1 MLQTIRDKTSGIV
14 ATLFLGAVALVFIF
28 WGAHGLVDFNMGPK
42 TYAAKVDGERI
53 PTETVRRA
61 WQQRQSQLQQM
72 LRNELPPDLVKSQQ
86 SALLD
91 QFVQESLL
99 KQRASRYGYHV
110 SDQDLAARVM
120 EYPQFQIDGKFSK
133 DRYNAVVRASG
144 LTESQFEAEL
154 QSGLLIDQLRNAV
167 VESAFVAPYE
177 LDRRYAM
184 EKQEREI
191 DYALIAASSFE
202 ATTTITD
209 EQVKKWYDQNQD
221 KYLLPETVNLQY
233 IELTREHA
241 ESGIQVTEPALKE
254 YFEQVKD
261 RFTTQER
268 RHGRHILITVGEGV
282 DDAAAK
288 QKAEELTA
296 KAKAGADFAQLAKD
310 NSKDPGSAQQGGD
323 LGWAQRGMFVGP
335 FEDALFTMS
344 IGEIRGPV
352 KSDFGYHVIK
362 LDEVEAGHVKTF
374 EEAHAEVE
382 ADFRKDRAQNIF
394 YDESQKLADQAFSAL
409 TELDSVGKALNLPVK
424 TVTGFTREGGGEFGG
439 EPSVIEAAFSDDV
452 LDRRQNSPLVTVGED
467 RALVL
472 RVTDH
477 KAAEPRPL
485 ESVSAQIREQ
495 LKTQRM
501 REAAAAQGA
510 FAMARL
516 QKGEP
521 WASVA
526 TALKLT
532 AVGKRFMTRQDTVAP
547 PAIVRSAFLAPNT
560 EFSEAKPYF
569 GGVTT
574 YDGNYAVYAVTQVRN
589 ADPSKEAATEKSAR
603 KRRAEVQSGQ
613 GEFAAY
619 VDEAER
625 TTKIVKNDKLFE

>member
-28 WGAHGLVDFNMGPK
+28 WGAHGLDDFNMGPK

-574 YDGNYAVYAVTQVRN
+574 DDGNYAVYAVTQVRN

>member
-221 KYLLPETVNLQY
+221 KYLLPETVS
-233 IELTREHA
+233 ELPPVA
-241 ESGIQVTEPALKE
+241 GI
-254 YFEQVKD
+254 
-261 RFTTQER
+261 
-268 RHGRHILITVGEGV
+268 
-282 DDAAAK
+282 
-288 QKAEELTA
+288 LTA
-296 KAKAGADFAQLAKD
+296 GA
-310 NSKDPGSAQQGGD
+310 
-323 LGWAQRGMFVGP
+323 
-335 FEDALFTMS
+335 
-344 IGEIRGPV
+344 
-352 KSDFGYHVIK
+352 
-362 LDEVEAGHVKTF
+362 
-374 EEAHAEVE
+374 
-382 ADFRKDRAQNIF
+382 
-394 YDESQKLADQAFSAL
+394 
-409 TELDSVGKALNLPVK
+409 
-424 TVTGFTREGGGEFGG
+424 
-439 EPSVIEAAFSDDV
+439 
-452 LDRRQNSPLVTVGED
+452 
-467 RALVL
+467 
-472 RVTDH
+472 
-477 KAAEPRPL
+477 
-485 ESVSAQIREQ
+485 
-495 LKTQRM
+495 
-501 REAAAAQGA
+501 
-510 FAMARL
+510 
-516 QKGEP
+516 
-521 WASVA
+521 
-526 TALKLT
+526 
-532 AVGKRFMTRQDTVAP
+532 
-547 PAIVRSAFLAPNT
+547 
-560 EFSEAKPYF
+560 
-569 GGVTT
+569 
-574 YDGNYAVYAVTQVRN
+574 
-589 ADPSKEAATEKSAR
+589 
-603 KRRAEVQSGQ
+603 
-613 GEFAAY
+613 
-619 VDEAER
+619 
-625 TTKIVKNDKLFE
+625 

>member
-323 LGWAQRGMFVGP
+323 LGSFGRGSMVKP
-335 FEDALFTMS
+335 FEDAVFAAKQ
-344 IGEIRGPV
+344 GELLAPV
-352 KSDFGYHVIK
+352 LSDFGWHVIK
-362 LDEVEAGHVKTF
+362 VTGVRPARTQPF
-374 EEAHAEVE
+374 EEVRAQIEGEIKKQKAAQKFATAADQFQNLVYEQADSLAGTGKALDLKVETTGFVSRAQAQALALGNAKFVEVLFSPESVSGKRNTEAIEVAPNSLIAGRIIEHKPAAARPFAEVKDE
-382 ADFRKDRAQNIF
+382 IRKQLERKAASELAQKAG
-394 YDESQKLADQAFSAL
+394 EQKLALLQAGKSDKEAGL
-409 TELDSVGKALNLPVK
+409 TFGKPAMVGRGQFQAGLPPEVLNRVFLVSTDKLPAYASG
-424 TVTGFTREGGGEFGG
+424 TNERGGY
-439 EPSVIEAAFSDDV
+439 S
-452 LDRRQNSPLVTVGED
+452 
-467 RALVL
+467 
-472 RVTDH
+472 
-477 KAAEPRPL
+477 
-485 ESVSAQIREQ
+485 
-495 LKTQRM
+495 
-501 REAAAAQGA
+501 
-510 FAMARL
+510 
-516 QKGEP
+516 
-521 WASVA
+521 
-526 TALKLT
+526 
-532 AVGKRFMTRQDTVAP
+532 
-547 PAIVRSAFLAPNT
+547 IVRIG
-560 EFSEAKPYF
+560 KV
-569 GGVTT
+569 VTPEDT
-574 YDGNYAVYAVTQVRN
+574 DKARV
-589 ADPSKEAATEKSAR
+589 DMAANRLSDQIGRELLN
-603 KRRAEVQSGQ
+603 
-613 GEFAAY
+613 AY
-619 VDEAER
+619 VASLKAGSEV
-625 TTKIVKNDKLFE
+625 KIFQGNLDKK

>member
-28 WGAHGLVDFNMGPK
+28 WGAHGLIDFNMGPK
-42 TYAAKVDGERI
+42 TFAAKVDGERI

-72 LRNELPPDLVKSQQ
+72 LHNELPPDLVKSQQ
-86 SALLD
+86 AALLD

-110 SDQDLAARVM
+110 SDQELAARVM
-120 EYPQFQIDGKFSK
+120 QYPQFQVDGKFSK
-133 DRYNAVVRASG
+133 DRYNAMVRGSG

-154 QSGLLIDQLRNAV
+154 QSDLLIDQLRNAV
-167 VESAFVAPYE
+167 MESAFVAPYE

-191 DYALIAASSFE
+191 DYALIPASSFE
-202 ATTTITD
+202 ASTTITD
-209 EQVKKWYDQNQD
+209 EQVQKWYQQNQD

-241 ESGIQVTEPALKE
+241 ESGIQVTEQALKE
-254 YFEQVKD
+254 YYEQVKD

-282 DDAAAK
+282 DDAAARK
-288 QKAEELTA
+288 KAEELTA
-296 KAKAGADFAQLAKD
+296 KAKSGADFAQLAKE

-335 FEDALFTMS
+335 FEDALFAMS
-344 IGEIRGPV
+344 VGEIRGPV
-352 KSDFGYHVIK
+352 KSDFGYHVLK
-362 LDEVEAGHVKTF
+362 LEEVEAGHVKTF

-409 TELDSVGKALNLPVK
+409 TELESVGKALNLPVK

-452 LDRRQNSPLVTVGED
+452 LERRQNSPLVTIGED

-477 KAAEPRPL
+477 KAAEPRPF

-510 FAMARL
+510 FALARL

-526 TALKLT
+526 SALKLT
-532 AVGKRFMTRQDTVAP
+532 AVGKRFMTRQDNVAP

-560 EFSEAKPYF
+560 EISEAKPYF

-574 YDGNYAVYAVTQVRN
+574 DDGNYAVYAITQARN
-589 ADPSKEAATEKSAR
+589 ADPSKEAATEKAAR
-603 KRRAEVQSGQ
+603 KRRAEAQNGQ
-613 GEFAAY
+613 QEFSAY

>member
-335 FEDALFTMS
+335 FEDALFAMS
-344 IGEIRGPV
+344 VGEIRGPV
-352 KSDFGYHVIK
+352 KSDFGYHV
-362 LDEVEAGHVKTF
+362 LQLQEVEPGHVKTF
-374 EEAHAEVE
+374 EEARAEVE
-382 ADFRKDRAQNIF
+382 ADYRKDRAQNIF
-394 YDESQKLADQAFSAL
+394 YDESQKLADQAFAAL
-409 TELDSVGKALNLPVK
+409 TELDSVAKTLNLPVK
-424 TVTGFTREGGGEFGG
+424 TVTGFTREGGGEFGE
-439 EPSVIEAAFSDDV
+439 EPAVIEAAFSDDV
-452 LDRRQNSPLVTVGED
+452 LERRQNSPLVTVGED

-477 KAAEPRPL
+477 KAAEPRPF

-516 QKGEP
+516 QKGET
-521 WASVA
+521 WAGVTS
-526 TALKLT
+526 ALKLN
-532 AVGKRFMTRQDTVAP
+532 AVGKRFMSRQDGVTP
-547 PAIVRSAFLAPNT
+547 QAILRSAFNAPNN
-560 EFSEAKPYF
+560 EISEAKPYF

-574 YDGNYAVYAVTQVRN
+574 DDGNYAVYAVVQVRN
-589 ADPSKEAATEKSAR
+589 ADPSSTWQRQIARTDVIQARAGKEIPWPLQR
-603 KRRAEVQSGQ
+603 
-613 GEFAAY
+613 
-619 VDEAER
+619 
-625 TTKIVKNDKLFE
+625 

>member
-409 TELDSVGKALNLPVK
+409 TELDSVGKALNQPVK

-574 YDGNYAVYAVTQVRN
+574 DDGNYAVYAVTQVRN